1 MFGSGIFTS
10 VITTLM
16 NIPVSA
22 INARIAPP
30 ELEASVFA
38 YSCGMTN
45 FCGMVSG
52 LFASWAI
59 DLSGMITVGKSC
71 NFEALPLLIIV
82 VNVLP
87 VVFIGLPVIMLIPDV
102 YQTEELID
110 WEKEGWIA
118 ERGYEPSAED
128 DAARQGLI
136 ATPFRRS
143 MSSGLDGGHQRR
155 RTLSRELEGQG
166 LQAHHLRRSLS
177 NGMNSSN
184 NCSKGSG
191 IFL

>member
-16 NIPVSA
+16 NIPFSA

-30 ELEASVFA
+30 ELEASAFA
-38 YSCGMTN
+38 YSSGMTN

-59 DLSGMITVGKSC
+59 DLSGMITVGESC
-71 NFEALPLLIIV
+71 NFEALPMLIIV

-87 VVFIGLPVIMLIPDV
+87 IALVGLPVIMLIPDV

-118 ERGYEPSAED
+118 ERDYVPAAED
-128 DAARQGLI
+128 DERQRLS
-136 ATPFRRS
+136 ASQFLRS
-143 MSSGLDGGHQRR
+143 MSSGLEGHQRR
-155 RTLSRELEGQG
+155 RSLSRELEGQG
-166 LQAHHLRRSLS
+166 SQAHHLRRSLS
-177 NGMNSSN
+177 SGMNSS

-191 IFL
+191 FFL

>member
-1 MFGSGIFTS
+1 MFGSGIFTN

-16 NIPVSA
+16 NIPFSA
-22 INARIAPP
+22 INARSSPP

-38 YSCGMTN
+38 YSAGMTN

-59 DLSGMITVGKSC
+59 DLSGMITVGESC
-71 NFEALPLLIIV
+71 NFEALPLLIIL
-82 VNVLP
+82 VNVVP
-87 VVFIGLPVIMLIPDV
+87 VVLIGLPVIMLVPDV

-118 ERGYEPSAED
+118 ERGYEPAVED
-128 DAARQGLI
+128 DVRQGGS
-136 ATPFRRS
+136 AFQFHRS
-143 MSSGLDGGHQRR
+143 MSSGLVGHQRSR
-155 RTLSRELEGQG
+155 SLSRELEGQG
-166 LQAHHLRRSLS
+166 SQAHHLHRSLS
-177 NGMNSSN
+177 YGMNMS